1 MSRLDAILKTALE
14 RQTFISQVQDVVGS
28 YKVHSELVGENF
40 AVYIKWFDPL
50 QNETLILALWA
61 DGWFELGYYSSD
73 HLDGFGTVEEGFAL
87 FEAKRDEQIEMYR
100 RKILQERKLKLKQAA
115 VSVS

>member
-1 MSRLDAILKTALE
+1 MSKLETALE
-14 RQTFISQVQDVVGS
+14 TALQRQTFIKQVQDVVGH

-73 HLDGFGTVEEGFAL
+73 HLDGFGTAKEGFAL
-87 FEAKRDEQIEMYR
+87 FEAKRYEQIELYR
-100 RKILQERKLKLKQAA
+100 RKILRERKERLQQ
-115 VSVS
+115 VTV